1 MSVTNKDLRRRI
13 VEMITKAG
21 EGHIPSAFSIVD
33 IVATL
38 YEKVLTE
45 DDYFILSKGHG
56 CAALF
61 VVLEKRG
68 VLTGEEIDS
77 YGQFHANLGGHPDR
91 TKVRGV
97 ECSTGSLGHGF
108 PMAVGLALG
117 LKIQNKKGRVFV
129 LVGDGECHEGTTWEA
144 ALVAPHLKLDNLR
157 VIVDRNKS
165 ADQILPH
172 PNMRAQFE
180 AFGWDVWET
189 GGLVFYMF
197 DETSDMP
204 QVCISHTTKGKG
216 VSFLEGHGKWHHR
229 IPNKEEYA
237 AIMEEL
243 K

>member
-1 MSVTNKDLRRRI
+1 
-13 VEMITKAG
+13 
-21 EGHIPSAFSIVD
+21 
-33 IVATL
+33 
-38 YEKVLTE
+38 
-45 DDYFILSKGHG
+45 
-56 CAALF
+56 
-61 VVLEKRG
+61 
-68 VLTGEEIDS
+68 
-77 YGQFHANLGGHPDR
+77 
-91 TKVRGV
+91 
-97 ECSTGSLGHGF
+97 
-108 PMAVGLALG
+108 MAVGLALG

-172 PNMRAQFE
+172 PDLAGQFR
-180 AFGWDVWET
+180 AFGWGAWNVAGHEVDPEWFAH
-189 GGLVFYMF
+189 GLEVF
-197 DETSDMP
+197 
-204 QVCISHTTKGKG
+204 IAHTTKGKG

>member
-1 MSVTNKDLRRRI
+1 
-13 VEMITKAG
+13 MITKAG

-56 CAALF
+56 CAAVF
-61 VVLEKRG
+61 VVLEKQG
-68 VLTGEEIDS
+68 VLRSEEIDA

-144 ALVAPHLKLDNLR
+144 ALVAPHLKLDNLI

-180 AFGWDVWET
+180 AFGWNVYET
-189 GGLVFYMF
+189 GGLMF
-197 DETSDMP
+197 DAFYEGP
-204 QVCISHTTKGKG
+204 QVCISDTTKGKG

-229 IPNKEEYA
+229 IPNK
-237 AIMEEL
+237 
-243 K
+243 